1 MATTSK
7 LVLTL
12 AALGFFANAKDPL
25 RHLADKIQD
34 ATATPEESS
43 APVEAS
49 ASVET
54 LGYHGKCDLRYYGE
68 KGVGPLHT
76 HIFQHDLHLDQ
87 DPHAF
92 DAQVSLKNHGDK
104 KANLVKVQFYASLDK
119 HFGPHDR
126 ANGFL
131 GQVAGEV
138 DAHELK
144 QFKYTNA
151 HAGWGEGV
159 RYVIAAWKSEARQS
173 QVLRQPRQEE
183 CTHGYTWVV
192 IGKVNIK
199 KQLKCQ
205 LKVHGEKG
213 VALPHTHDYKYDIHL
228 DAHPYNFDTKLTLFN
243 YGNKK
248 AEQVKVK
255 FYASL
260 DQNFG
265 PHDLAHG
272 FLGEV
277 SGYIQPSNSYEF
289 KQGAVANWGYG
300 LRYIIAVWES
310 DCAHGQAWVVI
321 GKVEV
326 KKPCKC
332 ELVAHGEK
340 GLSKVH
346 SLDQMAHGFLGEVSP
361 GYIQP
366 SNSYEFKHG
375 AVANWGYGLRYVIAV
390 WESDCTH
397 GQAWVVIG
405 KVEVKKPCK
414 CELVT
419 STTFSTP
426 SASRPMTPSQRRS
439 PFPTTVAKRLSMS
452 K

>member
-228 DAHPYNFDTKLTLFN
+228 DAHPLNMTSTSMLTRTTSTRSSPCSTTETRKLNMSKSSFTPASTRTLALTTWLTASWERCLDTSNQAILTSSS
-243 YGNKK
+243 K
-248 AEQVKVK
+248 APWQTGAMGCGTSLLCGSRI
-255 FYASL
+255 ASM
-260 DQNFG
+260 
-265 PHDLAHG
+265 A
-272 FLGEV
+272 
-277 SGYIQPSNSYEF
+277 
-289 KQGAVANWGYG
+289 
-300 LRYIIAVWES
+300 
-310 DCAHGQAWVVI
+310 
-321 GKVEV
+321 
-326 KKPCKC
+326 KP
-332 ELVAHGEK
+332 
-340 GLSKVH
+340 GLSSVR
-346 SLDQMAHGFLGEVSP
+346 
-361 GYIQP
+361 
-366 SNSYEFKHG
+366 
-375 AVANWGYGLRYVIAV
+375 W
-390 WESDCTH
+390 
-397 GQAWVVIG
+397 
-405 KVEVKKPCK
+405 
-414 CELVT
+414 
-419 STTFSTP
+419 
-426 SASRPMTPSQRRS
+426 RRKS
-439 PFPTTVAKRLSMS
+439 S
-452 K
+452 